1 MLSASVLGPIV
12 IACAWF
18 GGVALALLLLVGF
31 AGAVWEWAAMC
42 RRRVL
47 PMTLGVPYAAAAMA
61 ALWAVRSGYGA
72 RGMFFV
78 LVVVWCSDIG
88 AYAAGR
94 LLGGPRLA
102 PRVSPGKTWSGAA
115 GGLAAA
121 MAGGIVIAGWSVWAA
136 LGAVV
141 LGVASQLGDLGES
154 ALKRR
159 YQVKDSGRLIP
170 GHGGM
175 LDRLDGLMAAAL
187 VAGLAI
193 AASWAGLAL
202 P

>member
-1 MLSASVLGPIV
+1 MLSAAVLAPV
-12 IACAWF
+12 VLACAWF
-18 GGVALALLLLVGF
+18 GGAALAVLLLVGF
-31 AGAVWEWAAMC
+31 AGVVWEWGVMC
-42 RRRVL
+42 RRRAL
-47 PMTLGVPYAAAAMA
+47 PLTLGILYAAAALA
-61 ALWAVRSGYGA
+61 ALWAVRSGFGA

-102 PRVSPGKTWSGAA
+102 PSISPGKTWSGAA

-121 MAGGIVIAGWSVWAA
+121 MAGGIVIAGLSVWAA
-136 LGAVV
+136 LGAAC

-170 GHGGM
+170 GHGGL

-187 VAGLAI
+187 LAGLAI
-193 AASWAGLAL
+193 AVSKAGLGS

>member
-1 MLSASVLGPIV
+1 
-12 IACAWF
+12 
-18 GGVALALLLLVGF
+18 
-31 AGAVWEWAAMC
+31 MC
-42 RRRVL
+42 RRRPV
-47 PMTLGVPYAAAAMA
+47 PFTLGVPYAAASLA
-61 ALWAVRSGYGA
+61 ALWAVRSAYGA
-72 RGMFFV
+72 RGLFFI

-102 PRVSPGKTWSGAA
+102 PSISPGKTWSGAA

-121 MAGGIVIAGWSVWAA
+121 MAGGIVIAGLNIWAA
-136 LGAVV
+136 LGAAV
-141 LGVASQLGDLGES
+141 LGIASQLGDLGES

-170 GHGGM
+170 GHGGL

-187 VAGLAI
+187 VAGLAM
-193 AASWAGLAL
+193 AAIRTGVTW